1 MYKAFLVVLLT
12 WISDCH
18 GSNIS
23 SVQIV
28 EFLDNSIGD
37 RNYQF
42 EDLDKNSV
50 LLANVTICFRLMLRH
65 GHGMNL
71 IQTKQIGFKITSSQ
85 LNVGFLSYQALNA
98 SEGGEVQYSRLVHL
112 CRDYGPGKWIS
123 LCLRVKNS
131 LKSQE
136 LTMVQDGK
144 TCVQKTYQD
153 GEFSPMQFGSSP
165 RFHDM

>member
-18 GSNIS
+18 VSNIS

-37 RNYQF
+37 QNYQF
-42 EDLDKNSV
+42 EDLNENSV

-98 SEGGEVQYSRLVHL
+98 SEDGEVQYSRLVHL

-153 GEFSPMQFGSSP
+153 GEFSPMQFRSSP
-165 RFHDM
+165 RFHNM

>member
-42 EDLDKNSV
+42 EDLNENSV

-85 LNVGFLSYQALNA
+85 LNVGFLSYRALNA
-98 SEGGEVQYSRLVHL
+98 SEDGEVQYSRLVHL
-112 CRDYGPGKWIS
+112 CKDYGPGKWIS

-136 LTMVQDGK
+136 LTVVQDGK
-144 TCVQKTYQD
+144 TCVEKTYQD
-153 GEFSPMQFGSSP
+153 GEFSPMQFRGSP

>member
-18 GSNIS
+18 VSNIS

-37 RNYQF
+37 QNYQF
-42 EDLDKNSV
+42 EDLNENSV

-98 SEGGEVQYSRLVHL
+98 SEDGEVQYSRLVHL

-153 GEFSPMQFGSSP
+153 GEFSPMHFRGSP

>member
-18 GSNIS
+18 SSNIS

-42 EDLDKNSV
+42 EDINKSSV

-85 LNVGFLSYQALNA
+85 LNVGFLSYRALNA
-98 SEGGEVQYSRLVHL
+98 SEDGEVQYSRLVHL

-131 LKSQE
+131 LKSQK
-136 LTMVQDGK
+136 LTVVQDGK

-153 GEFSPMQFGSSP
+153 GQFSPMEFRSSP